1 MSQTTHSGATNRD
14 DDLDDELLEF
24 DMGDF
29 REAPSLPVHSS
40 QLPSVVASTTA
51 RSDTPDLVVDQPASN
66 RNATSPPVSTTP
78 SSDSPASNNK
88 SVIQTQPSASVNLP
102 KQSNTKGM
110 ALIDNPQSHS
120 DHNHNTLTPREEH
133 ENRVKRHN
141 EKTNPPPLGALG
153 FNHNRTIS
161 TESATC
167 NEVGKIRGLSSGSY
181 GLSSAEK
188 ASNQGN
194 DPSLE
199 SDEEDWQSMPMVASY
214 DVYDEKGQKIVV
226 KQADFE
232 TQREADDKL
241 DVEEGG
247 SKYGYTRVT
256 IDEDVKSITSM
267 DENTEFLFDED
278 DFNRSPLSQLENTKD
293 MLTEGQRIAYVG
305 LCKLAI
311 IELSTQLEQL
321 RGTKK
326 LAKELSIAQGSMA
339 KWAQMMMM
347 RLYSHMDISSEG
359 KIYNSKVESLSL
371 TF

>member
-1 MSQTTHSGATNRD
+1 MSQTTHSSARNHD

-24 DMGDF
+24 DIGDYK
-29 REAPSLPVHSS
+29 ETPSSPVHSS
-40 QLPSVVASTTA
+40 QPSSVVAPITA
-51 RSDTPDLVVDQPASN
+51 RPDTPDPVIDQVASN
-66 RNATSPPVSTTP
+66 RDATSAPVSTKASP
-78 SSDSPASNNK
+78 DSPVSNNT
-88 SVIQTQPSASVNLP
+88 SVIQTQPPASVPLP
-102 KQSNTKGM
+102 EQSTKVT
-110 ALIDNPQSHS
+110 APIDNPQTHS
-120 DHNHNTLTPREEH
+120 DHTQNTLTPREEH
-133 ENRVKRHN
+133 EIRVKRHK
-141 EKTNPPPLGALG
+141 EKTNPPPLGTLG
-153 FNHNRTIS
+153 FNHNRSIS

-181 GLSSAEK
+181 GLSSADK
-188 ASNQGN
+188 ANNQGK

-232 TQREADDKL
+232 TQREADDKQ

-247 SKYGYTRVT
+247 SRYGYTRVT

-267 DENTEFLFDED
+267 DENTEFLFDDD

-311 IELSTQLEQL
+311 IELSTELAKL
-321 RGTKK
+321 SGSKK
-326 LAKELSIAQGSMA
+326 IAKELSIAQGSMA

-359 KIYNSKVESLSL
+359 MNCKPKVESLSL